1 MERKDSQAMS
11 YVNIS
16 KDSLGNEKTDVLNL
30 IFLFIW
36 DLIKAYTFF
45 YSQTNMFDGKDARCV
60 GTIEKRKGMGWNN
73 FLIRDIKNEIVLREA
88 EEWKGFVRKSI
99 KSFCRWWWCT
109 CCILLMS
116 SILFI
121 IAIVIRHKQHIRR
134 I

>member
-45 YSQTNMFDGKDARCV
+45 TVRQT
-60 GTIEKRKGMGWNN
+60 
-73 FLIRDIKNEIVLREA
+73 
-88 EEWKGFVRKSI
+88 
-99 KSFCRWWWCT
+99 
-109 CCILLMS
+109 
-116 SILFI
+116 
-121 IAIVIRHKQHIRR
+121 H
-134 I
+134 